1 MDKLKIKQRRI
12 ERKYEKL
19 IGDLV
24 EEYKDRSMGELW
36 AKFEEV
42 KLQMKQEFDKAGIKL
57 EG

>member
-19 IGDLV
+19 IGNLV

-36 AKFEEV
+36 EKFEEV

-57 EG
+57 ES